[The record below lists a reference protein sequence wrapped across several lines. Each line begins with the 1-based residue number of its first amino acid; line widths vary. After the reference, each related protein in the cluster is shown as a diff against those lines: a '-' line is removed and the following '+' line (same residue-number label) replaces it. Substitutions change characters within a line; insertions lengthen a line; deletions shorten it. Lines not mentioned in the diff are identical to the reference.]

1 MADQD
6 AAPDLG
12 NALAF
17 IFAELIEG
25 PPRGQAYMLNQGD
38 EGLLRALEHIDR
50 KAASHSVVG
59 GAPIAQHVEHLRYG
73 ISLMNRWVGGE
84 ENPFEDA
91 DWGHAWTTSVASD
104 EEWADLR
111 AALAE
116 EVATWKAQ
124 LGAVGTGAGMPKSAI
139 RGLIGSVAH
148 LAYHMGAIR
157 QIDRGT
163 RGPTDAES
171 RAMMKA

>member
-1 MADQD
+1 MVDND

-17 IFAELIEG
+17 IFNELIDG

-38 EGLLRALEHIDR
+38 EGLLRSLERVDW
-50 KAASHSVVG
+50 KAANHTAVG

-84 ENPFEDA
+84 ENPFEGA
-91 DWGHAWTTSVASD
+91 DWGHAWTTSVASE
-104 EEWADLR
+104 EEWTELR

-116 EVATWKAQ
+116 EVAAWKEQ
-124 LGAVGTGAGMPKSAI
+124 LGAVGTGAGMPRRAI
-139 RGLIGSVAH
+139 RGLIGSIAH

-157 QIDRGT
+157 QIDRGA

-171 RAMMKA
+171 QAWMEA

>member
-1 MADQD
+1 MTDND
-6 AAPDLG
+6 TPPDLG
-12 NALAF
+12 SALAF
-17 IFAELIEG
+17 IFAELIDG

-38 EGLLRALEHIDR
+38 EGLLRSLERVDW
-50 KAASHSVVG
+50 KAANQSAVG

-84 ENPFEDA
+84 ENPFEGA
-91 DWGHAWTTSVASD
+91 DWGHAWTTAVGS
-104 EEWADLR
+104 EQEWTDLR
-111 AALAE
+111 AALAR
-116 EVATWKAQ
+116 EVEAWKEQ
-124 LGAVGTGAGMPKSAI
+124 LGSVGTGAGMPRRAI

-157 QIDRGT
+157 QIDRAT

-171 RAMMKA
+171 HAAMEA